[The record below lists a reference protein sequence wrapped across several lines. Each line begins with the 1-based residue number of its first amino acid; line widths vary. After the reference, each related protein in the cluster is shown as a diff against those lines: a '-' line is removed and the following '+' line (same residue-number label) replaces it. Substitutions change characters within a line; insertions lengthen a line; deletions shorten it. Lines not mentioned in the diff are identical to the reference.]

1 MDEAAAL
8 TQVQALLAALS
19 KALVF
24 QSSHGLLQA
33 IPDRLTE
40 IEKGKRDGRMNT
52 AGRYEHHPAV
62 GETILHILSRDRQ
75 KKEQKKGNQHLQH
88 S

>member
-1 MDEAAAL
+1 MLSRPDRCWGAGLKGSVEVDEAAAL

-33 IPDRLTE
+33 VPDRLTE
-40 IEKGKRDGRMNT
+40 IEKGERGM
-52 AGRYEHHPAV
+52 
-62 GETILHILSRDRQ
+62 GE
-75 KKEQKKGNQHLQH
+75 
-88 S
+88 